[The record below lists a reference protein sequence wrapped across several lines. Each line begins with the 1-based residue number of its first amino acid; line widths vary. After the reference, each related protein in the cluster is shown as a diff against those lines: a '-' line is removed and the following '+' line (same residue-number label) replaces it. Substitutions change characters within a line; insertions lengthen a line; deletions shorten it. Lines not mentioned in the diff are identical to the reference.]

1 MLKTKKVS
9 QTYNMS
15 VYTDEGDYFGEI
27 EESIITNNKVF
38 GWKIRATKNSFLNKV
53 LGSAKGV
60 IVPHQ
65 YVRSIGDILIVNK
78 MAVPNY
84 NSDEE

>member
-1 MLKTKKVS
+1 MLKTKKIS
-9 QTYNMS
+9 ETFSMP

-27 EESIITNNKVF
+27 EESIITTNKVF
-38 GWKIRATKNSFLNKV
+38 GWKIRATKNSFLNRV

-65 YVRSIGDILIVNK
+65 YVKSIGDILIVNK
-78 MAVPNY
+78 AAVPSY
-84 NSDEE
+84 NAEEE

>member
-1 MLKTKKVS
+1 MLKTKKLS
-9 QTYNMS
+9 QTQNMP
-15 VYTDEGDYFGEI
+15 VYTDEGDYFGEV
-27 EESIITNNKVF
+27 EESIIANNKLF

-84 NSDEE
+84 NSEEE

>member
-1 MLKTKKVS
+1 MLKTKKLS
-9 QTYNMS
+9 QTQNMP

-27 EESIITNNKVF
+27 EESILANNKLF

-84 NSDEE
+84 NPEEE

>member
-1 MLKTKKVS
+1 MLRTLKV
-9 QTYNMS
+9 TEVFGMP
-15 VYTDEGDYFGEI
+15 VYTDEGDYFGEV
-27 EESIITNNKVF
+27 EESIIANNKLF

-84 NSDEE
+84 NSEEE